1 MSRQQAVLG
10 ALAQS
15 TDLLHECLHHLGF
28 VLVLQ
33 SKGFV
38 LNHLDGAVRAVTLNA
53 KTKPRHARAVTG
65 SLWAPASASSA
76 PPSWRVPASPAL
88 ASLRQQRPSAAA
100 LLFTRDQFLAF
111 VGVYALSATCGSRL
125 EKLREFFNA
134 DRGAAFRGG
143 TAGGEPLSLPA
154 CMRISRTS
162 SDIPGLQ

>member
-1 MSRQQAVLG
+1 MGASVSVSRQQAVLG

-111 VGVYALSATCGSRL
+111 VGVYALSGN
-125 EKLREFFNA
+125 LREPSGKIA
-134 DRGAAFRGG
+134 RVLQCRQGRGF
-143 TAGGEPLSLPA
+143 
-154 CMRISRTS
+154 SRRHCWR
-162 SDIPGLQ
+162 